1 MTTKSTIGRRQFLT
15 AAGAAAIAPIAL
27 PAGAAIARSNRGTS
41 TSPSADNGADVRK
54 LPRLFTGLCAYSF
67 RQALGSGKMTME
79 DFIRKGVELRT
90 DGVDMTAYWW
100 KSMEPAYVTGL
111 RHLAFK
117 EGVPFSG
124 AACGASM
131 VQADASKRAQTLDEI
146 KKWTDATAIL
156 GAPHLRIFAGKAP
169 AGVTVAQALDWCV
182 ETMKPAC
189 EYAAGKGVTLGV
201 ENHDGVTQKADVC
214 LELMRRVDSPY
225 AGINLDITNFVAD
238 SDQDQY
244 RQIEACIPCATHTHI
259 RDRFGDSHHLIDF
272 DRVWQMFAKGGY
284 KGYMS
289 VEYEGEEDPETG
301 VPKLLDRIREL
312 NRKYSS
318 V

>member
-1 MTTKSTIGRRQFLT
+1 MTNTIGRREFLSV
-15 AAGAAAIAPIAL
+15 AGAAAIAPAVVPVDLRAREVRTDGGNGVL
-27 PAGAAIARSNRGTS
+27 PAEDAGASKQA
-41 TSPSADNGADVRK
+41 
-54 LPRLFTGLCAYSF
+54 RLFTGLCAYSF
-67 RQALGSGKMTME
+67 RQDLQSRKMTME

-90 DGVDMTAYWW
+90 EGVDMTGYWW
-100 KSMEPAYVTGL
+100 RSMEPSYVTSL

-117 EGVPFSG
+117 NGVLFSG

-131 VQADASKRAQTLDEI
+131 VQAEAAKRAQILDEI
-146 KKWTDATAIL
+146 KKWTDATAML

-169 AGVTVAQALDWCV
+169 AGVPLARALDWCV
-182 ETMKPAC
+182 EIMKPAC
-189 EYAAGKGVTLGV
+189 DYAAAKGVTLGV

-225 AGINLDITNFVAD
+225 GGINLDITNFVAD
-238 SDQDQY
+238 SDEDQY
-244 RQIEACIPCATHTHI
+244 RQIEACIPYATHTHI
-259 RDRFGDSHHLIDF
+259 RDRFGDSHRPVDF
-272 DRVWQMFAKGGY
+272 DRVWQMFAQGGF

-289 VEYEGEEDPETG
+289 VEYEGEEDPHTG
-301 VPKLLDRIREL
+301 VPKLLDRVREL